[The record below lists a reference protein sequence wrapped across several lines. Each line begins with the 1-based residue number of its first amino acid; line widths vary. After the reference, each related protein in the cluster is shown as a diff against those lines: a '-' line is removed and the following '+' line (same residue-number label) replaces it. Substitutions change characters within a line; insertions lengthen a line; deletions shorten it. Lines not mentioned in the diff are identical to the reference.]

1 MSDDFLQID
10 QLAGTLLRNLDGGPR
25 RRLLRKLS
33 RDLQASQRQR
43 ITRQENPDGTPF
55 APRKPRRDPKVGRF
69 PRRFLYP
76 TDGGEMREAIVKSY
90 VLQENRKITGFDI
103 KAGAIRTFFLD
114 KMKSLPWEG
123 PKAPASG
130 GKLRRKG
137 RIRKKAMFRRMK
149 GHRYLIARSNADEA
163 WVGFTGYAATIANIN
178 QAGAVDRPGPRS
190 KPTRYP
196 QRKLVGF
203 TDADRKSIMD
213 AVLAA
218 LVDGVA

>member
-10 QLAGTLLRNLDGGPR
+10 QLAGTLLRNLDGGAR

-55 APRKPRRDPKVGRF
+55 APRKPRRDPKVGRY
-69 PRRFLYP
+69 PKRFLYP
-76 TDGGEMREAIVKSY
+76 TAGGEPREVVLKSY
-90 VLQENRKITGFDI
+90 VLQGDKITGFDAI
-103 KAGAIRTFFLD
+103 AGAIRTFYPH
-114 KMKSLPWEG
+114 KIVKNLPWEG

-149 GHRYLIARSNADEA
+149 GHRYLIARSTADEA

-178 QAGAVDRPGPRS
+178 QAGLVDRPGPKS